1 MGRAY
6 AWKGTEKMRKIIV
19 IATVLSLIVLA
30 EGCSSAS
37 SVEQQIEYEGEA
49 KTWEGDN
56 VFDKNTS
63 VDEVVSDEAF
73 GNFGRLIFPVE
84 QWYYSGDTLGNLR
97 LTWYYPCNADT
108 TVEVVN
114 RLRNDALSGKQIFY
128 DIYTDEEKAGDPEK
142 NDTGLFYLRG
152 NQGAKFAI
160 CNAGGGFAY
169 VGAMKDSF
177 PHALELSKHG
187 YNGFVLITD
196 QMHSRLVRIW
206 LER

>member
-1 MGRAY
+1 
-6 AWKGTEKMRKIIV
+6 MR
-19 IATVLSLIVLA
+19 
-30 EGCSSAS
+30 
-37 SVEQQIEYEGEA
+37 
-49 KTWEGDN
+49 
-56 VFDKNTS
+56 KNTS
-63 VDEVVSDEAF
+63 VDEVISDEAF

-84 QWYYSGDTLGNLR
+84 QWYYSGGTLGNLR

-128 DIYTDEEKAGDPEK
+128 DIYTDEEKADDPEK

-187 YNGFVLITD
+187 YNGFVLIYRPD
-196 QMHSRLVRIW
+196 A
-206 LER
+206 